1 MCCWIYLSQPPKLD
15 ICVGNTEF
23 VRIDVWGR
31 QIFTPW
37 VCCWP
42 DPLTKCSN
50 IWQPEMRFQINYLSP
65 KSLCARFYS
74 LLLIN
79 ASTPEFEYRPG
90 FIVINFKVLT
100 LWSSI
105 RPCLGLFSNCIE
117 QIMPC
122 LTLDFN
128 HLGLQKKVFQLFI
141 HFGCQYR
148 IDEVLQLTEDGD
160 GSVQLELSSVII
172 NTL

>member
-1 MCCWIYLSQPPKLD
+1 MGRWIYLGQLPKLD

-122 LTLDFN
+122 LTTWGSRRKCFN
-128 HLGLQKKVFQLFI
+128 SLSISGVNTELTRFYSWLRTVT
-141 HFGCQYR
+141 
-148 IDEVLQLTEDGD
+148 VLC
-160 GSVQLELSSVII
+160 SWS
-172 NTL
+172 